1 MGKIILFTF
10 ISVTI
15 TLGFPSMRILDI
27 DQSTKQNDMRAVY
40 CLTNP
45 GENCGPTLRTLWK
58 NVELDNVVQ
67 KILKTNFEDKK
78 KLAKIILKS
87 YFKKYSKTQQ
97 NDKELKERVWKGFVR
112 F

>member
-1 MGKIILFTF
+1 MGKIILFAF
-10 ISVTI
+10 LAASI
-15 TLGFPSMRILDI
+15 TLGFPSRRILDI

-87 YFKKYSKTQQ
+87 YFRKYSKTQQ
-97 NDKELKERVWKGFVR
+97 KKMEMKLKFSHIFKIA
-112 F
+112 